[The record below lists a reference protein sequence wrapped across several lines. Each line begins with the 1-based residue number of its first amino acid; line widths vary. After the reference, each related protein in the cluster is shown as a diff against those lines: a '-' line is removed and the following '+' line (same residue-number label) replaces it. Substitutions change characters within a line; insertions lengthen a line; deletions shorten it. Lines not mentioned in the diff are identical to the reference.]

1 VKDKNNIIDEITNFN
16 LQSFKST
23 KYFFSFLKD
32 LVPPILK
39 FNFQNVIQLKLTVK
53 RDPGILQKWRNTLL
67 VVTHQGHILFLEESP
82 LKNPSEKP
90 NESEIKAENESK
102 INEKKK
108 KLKITDYIIIDE
120 LSEGILPNKLVY
132 MYLKT
137 SYGIR
142 GNGKK
147 DDKFVFQI
155 WSYYTGNKK
164 GKQLTLD
171 ALTQENLT
179 KIINILNDNNDVNL
193 TQINK

>member
-1 VKDKNNIIDEITNFN
+1 M
-16 LQSFKST
+16 
-23 KYFFSFLKD
+23 
-32 LVPPILK
+32 
-39 FNFQNVIQLKLTVK
+39 K
-53 RDPGILQKWRNTLL
+53 R
-67 VVTHQGHILFLEESP
+67 
-82 LKNPSEKP
+82 
-90 NESEIKAENESK
+90 
-102 INEKKK
+102 K

-137 SYGIR
+137 SYGIM